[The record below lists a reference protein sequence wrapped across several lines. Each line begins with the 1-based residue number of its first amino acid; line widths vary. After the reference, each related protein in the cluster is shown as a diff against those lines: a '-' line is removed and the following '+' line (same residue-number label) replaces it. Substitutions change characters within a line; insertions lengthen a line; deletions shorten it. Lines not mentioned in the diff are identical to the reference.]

1 MSFAKKFGD
10 KYYKKLVDT
19 ATKTGIDVRLVPKTA
34 EATGNVIGNKIADI
48 ITSVGKTKSKKDE
61 TKKIPSARK
70 KTTNY

>member
-1 MSFAKKFGD
+1 M
-10 KYYKKLVDT
+10 DT

-34 EATGNVIGNKIADI
+34 EATGNVIGNKIADV

-61 TKKIPSARK
+61 IKKIPSARK